1 MARRVNKIQVKL
13 FVIAVYIRKGH
24 DLAFDGDSSLPF
36 DVHCVQD
43 LVAEISFFH
52 QARPLNQAVG
62 KGGFSV
68 VYVGDDAEVPYFGH
82 IFVP

>member
-1 MARRVNKIQVKL
+1 
-13 FVIAVYIRKGH
+13 
-24 DLAFDGDSSLPF
+24 
-36 DVHCVQD
+36 
-43 LVAEISFFH
+43 
-52 QARPLNQAVG
+52 LNQAVG